1 MSIDIDGP
9 SPMALPESDDPRRTD
24 GSLAT
29 AVSDMLRR
37 RAPELPVEVR
47 IAIGDVLTRQ
57 TAGDTCLAT
66 ETPVSGSPRLV
77 ARLDAV
83 LDEQTCRD
91 AVRGLPFVS
100 VGPYFYAQRQFI
112 DELSVSAS
120 VVRLVQ
126 ASNDL
131 SGHIHPDRLEALLRS
146 PLRPLYD
153 TPIEIGRSV
162 LRTNFNLL
170 VGGPGTGKTHNLTRY
185 LALLAEA
192 LLAANGSA
200 RIAVCA
206 PTGKAATRAQ
216 EMLRSFCEKETSLS
230 PEVRALLDGITP
242 STIHRLLGVKPGTRG
257 RFKHDAGT
265 RLEIDVLVV
274 DEMSMVALPLMARLL
289 EAVPDTCRVLL
300 VGDEA
305 QLESI
310 EVGAVLAELNN
321 STALRERGRVG
332 TLTEVFR
339 QGQGSAIN
347 DAAYAI
353 RKGAIAEL
361 MSVLDPKGADLR
373 WVEIGGVPKVRSE
386 VVAEVSSLLAP
397 AVAAARATDVAS
409 HAEALATISGVKV
422 LCGPRH
428 GASGVH
434 AWNGAI
440 AGALGLPRSTSL
452 PVGTPVLITVNAPL
466 LHLVNGSIGL
476 VVATADGVR
485 VAFPQSG
492 LDHAG
497 KELPPVRYLSVAELP
512 PHEPCFAMTVHKS
525 QGSEY
530 ATLVV
535 AVVPALDSPLLTR
548 ELVYTALTRAKQR
561 AVVVGSRDA
570 IEQSLS
576 RTARRTSGISWLIEQ
591 LLARH

>member
-1 MSIDIDGP
+1 MSIDTSVHIP
-9 SPMALPESDDPRRTD
+9 TEPPESDDPRRTD

-29 AVSDMLRR
+29 AVTDMLRR
-37 RAPELPVEVR
+37 RAPDLPVAVR
-47 IAIGDVLTRQ
+47 VAIGDVLTQQ
-57 TAGDTCLAT
+57 TAGDTCLAVDT
-66 ETPVSGSPRLV
+66 TVGAVPGLVTRLDTV
-77 ARLDAV
+77 DDVHTALDAV
-83 LDEQTCRD
+83 RR
-91 AVRGLPFVS
+91 VPFVS
-100 VGPYFYAQRQFI
+100 VGPYFYAQRQFV
-112 DELSVSAS
+112 DELSVAAS
-120 VVRLVQ
+120 VVRLVHG
-126 ASNDL
+126 SDDL
-131 SGHIHPDRLEALLRS
+131 SQHIDPHRFEQLLRS
-146 PLRPLYD
+146 PKKPLYE
-153 TPIEIGRSV
+153 TPLDIGRSV

-192 LLAANGSA
+192 LLAAKGGA

-216 EMLRSFCEKETSLS
+216 EMLRSFCENETSLS
-230 PEVRALLDGITP
+230 PEVRALLDDIVP
-242 STIHRLLGVKPGTRG
+242 STIHRLLGFKPGARG
-257 RFKHDAGT
+257 RFRHDADT
-265 RLEIDVLVV
+265 PLELDVLVV

-310 EVGAVLAELNN
+310 DVGAVLAELNGAV
-321 STALRERGRVG
+321 ALRSRGRVG

-339 QGQGSAIN
+339 QDTGSVIN

-353 RKGAIAEL
+353 RTGAVEKL
-361 MSVLDPKGADLR
+361 MPVLGAGGSELR
-373 WVEIGGVPKVRSE
+373 WVEPKGAPRVEPTVLTE
-386 VVAEVSSLLAP
+386 VAALLTP
-397 AVAAARATDVAS
+397 AVTAARATDVTS
-409 HAEALATISGVKV
+409 HAAALRTIAGVKV

-428 GASGVH
+428 GTSGVH
-434 AWNGAI
+434 AWNAAI
-440 AGALGLPRSTSL
+440 ATALGLPRSSSL

-476 VVATADGVR
+476 VVATADGAR
-485 VAFPQSG
+485 VAFEQTG
-492 LDHAG
+492 NDQQG
-497 KELPPVRYLSVAELP
+497 NELPPVRYLSMAELP

-530 ATLVV
+530 GELVV

-561 AVVVGSRDA
+561 VIVVGAREA
-570 IEQSLS
+570 LEASLV
-576 RTARRTSGISWLIEQ
+576 RTARRTSGVAWLVEQ
-591 LLARH
+591 LVDTR